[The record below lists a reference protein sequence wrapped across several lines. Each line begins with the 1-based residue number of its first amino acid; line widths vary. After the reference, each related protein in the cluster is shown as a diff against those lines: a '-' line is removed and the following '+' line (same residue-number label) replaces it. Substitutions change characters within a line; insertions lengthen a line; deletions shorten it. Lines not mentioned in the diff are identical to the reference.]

1 MIKKGDGKMEEKK
14 LNDVVQLN
22 ENDIEEVSGGGGFA
36 GGNLGGIAG
45 GNVGGNA
52 GGFAGGNAGGFAGG
66 NAGGLADGGNV
77 GGLAPGGKAGGF
89 AGGYCP
95 QTPDRTCKVEAV
107 GSWDPENEDCKYC
120 GWRAF

>member
-1 MIKKGDGKMEEKK
+1 MEEKK

-36 GGNLGGIAG
+36 GGN
-45 GNVGGNA
+45 
-52 GGFAGGNAGGFAGG
+52 
-66 NAGGLADGGNV
+66 AGGLAAGGNL
-77 GGLAPGGKAGGF
+77 GGLAAGGKAGGF
-89 AGGYCP
+89 SGGYCP

>member
-1 MIKKGDGKMEEKK
+1 MEEKR

-52 GGFAGGNAGGFAGG
+52 GGLAAGG
-66 NAGGLADGGNV
+66 NAGGLAAGGNV
-77 GGLAPGGKAGGF
+77 GGLAAGGKAGGF

>member
-36 GGNLGGIAG
+36 GGNAG
-45 GNVGGNA
+45 GLA
-52 GGFAGGNAGGFAGG
+52 AGG
-66 NAGGLADGGNV
+66 NAGGLAAGGNV
-77 GGLAPGGKAGGF
+77 GGLAAGGKAGGF

>member
-1 MIKKGDGKMEEKK
+1 MEEKK
-14 LNDVVQLN
+14 LNNVVQLN

-36 GGNLGGIAG
+36 GGN
-45 GNVGGNA
+45 
-52 GGFAGGNAGGFAGG
+52 
-66 NAGGLADGGNV
+66 AGGLAAGGNL
-77 GGLAPGGKAGGF
+77 GGLAAGGKAGGF
-89 AGGYCP
+89 SGGYCP

>member
-1 MIKKGDGKMEEKK
+1 MEEKK

-22 ENDIEEVSGGGGFA
+22 ENDIEEVSGG
-36 GGNLGGIAG
+36 
-45 GNVGGNA
+45 
-52 GGFAGGNAGGFAGG
+52 
-66 NAGGLADGGNV
+66 
-77 GGLAPGGKAGGF
+77 GGF

>member
-1 MIKKGDGKMEEKK
+1 MEEKK
-14 LNDVVQLN
+14 LNDAVQLN
-22 ENDIEEVSGGGGFA
+22 EYDIEEVSGGGGFA
-36 GGNLGGIAG
+36 GGN
-45 GNVGGNA
+45 
-52 GGFAGGNAGGFAGG
+52 
-66 NAGGLADGGNV
+66 AGGLAAGGNV
-77 GGLAPGGKAGGF
+77 GGLAAGGKAGGF

>member
-36 GGNLGGIAG
+36 GGN
-45 GNVGGNA
+45 V
-52 GGFAGGNAGGFAGG
+52 GGNAGGFAGG
-66 NAGGLADGGNV
+66 NAGGLAAGGNV
-77 GGLAPGGKAGGF
+77 GGLAAGGKAGGF

>member
-52 GGFAGGNAGGFAGG
+52 GGFAGGNAGG
-66 NAGGLADGGNV
+66 LA
-77 GGLAPGGKAGGF
+77 AGGKAGGF

>member
-1 MIKKGDGKMEEKK
+1 MEEKR

-36 GGNLGGIAG
+36 GGN
-45 GNVGGNA
+45 V
-52 GGFAGGNAGGFAGG
+52 
-66 NAGGLADGGNV
+66 GGLAAGGNV
-77 GGLAPGGKAGGF
+77 GGLAAGGNVGGLAAGGKAGGF

>member
-1 MIKKGDGKMEEKK
+1 MEEKK

-36 GGNLGGIAG
+36 GGNLGG
-45 GNVGGNA
+45 
-52 GGFAGGNAGGFAGG
+52 
-66 NAGGLADGGNV
+66 LA
-77 GGLAPGGKAGGF
+77 AGGKAGGF

>member
-1 MIKKGDGKMEEKK
+1 MEEKK
-14 LNDVVQLN
+14 LNDAVQLN
-22 ENDIEEVSGGGGFA
+22 KEEVEEVSGGGGFA
-36 GGNLGGIAG
+36 GGN
-45 GNVGGNA
+45 
-52 GGFAGGNAGGFAGG
+52 
-66 NAGGLADGGNV
+66 AGGLAAGGNV
-77 GGLAPGGKAGGF
+77 GGLAAGGKAGGF

>member
-1 MIKKGDGKMEEKK
+1 MEEKK

-36 GGNLGGIAG
+36 GGN
-45 GNVGGNA
+45 
-52 GGFAGGNAGGFAGG
+52 
-66 NAGGLADGGNV
+66 AGGLAAGGNV
-77 GGLAPGGKAGGF
+77 GGLAAGGKAGGF

>member
-1 MIKKGDGKMEEKK
+1 MEEKK
-14 LNDVVQLN
+14 LNDVVQLDK
-22 ENDIEEVSGGGGFA
+22 EEVEEVSGGGGFA
-36 GGNLGGIAG
+36 GGN
-45 GNVGGNA
+45 
-52 GGFAGGNAGGFAGG
+52 
-66 NAGGLADGGNV
+66 AGGLA
-77 GGLAPGGKAGGF
+77 AGGKAGGF

>member
-1 MIKKGDGKMEEKK
+1 MTIQDMIDIHVKIKQIIKKGDGKMEEKK

-22 ENDIEEVSGGGGFA
+22 KNDIEEVSGGGGFA

-52 GGFAGGNAGGFAGG
+52 GG
-66 NAGGLADGGNV
+66 LAAGGNV
-77 GGLAPGGKAGGF
+77 GGLAAGGKAGGF